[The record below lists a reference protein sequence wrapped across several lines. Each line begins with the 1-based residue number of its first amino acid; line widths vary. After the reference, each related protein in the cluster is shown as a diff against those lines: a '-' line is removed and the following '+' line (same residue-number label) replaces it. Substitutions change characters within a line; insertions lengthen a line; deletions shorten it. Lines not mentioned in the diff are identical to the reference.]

1 MHNYRFQ
8 FSSQPLKKRLYVL
21 YGLKYYMSQEG
32 GYFIHVVGGSKS
44 VFIEAKH
51 KLYKNG
57 ERIWHTIIIISP

>member
-1 MHNYRFQ
+1 
-8 FSSQPLKKRLYVL
+8 
-21 YGLKYYMSQEG
+21 MSQEG

-57 ERIWHTIIIISP
+57 ERIWHTIIIFFP